1 MRTQLIIVGITSSM
15 IVAGFAYWYFFT
27 GNTKLLEVQG
37 EAQHIKSVQIDTCHL
52 TTHRSCP
59 YDFTSFNGKGNYN
72 IVRRYSEMKS
82 RTVTRNGKSET
93 EWYSETYC
101 DYYEWTYLRE
111 DQKSGNISLNIDWPS
126 SYYQYAENNSSY
138 CYHGNM
144 RKSHIT
150 EYGEIRVKSIEQNP
164 SFYTFETSVSD
175 AKTYKKKEVIQATVT
190 HSGSILTQTIVRE

>member
-1 MRTQLIIVGITSSM
+1 MRMKMIIAGITSSLM
-15 IVAGFAYWYFFT
+15 LAGFSYWYFFT
-27 GNTKLLEVQG
+27 GNTTLLEVQG
-37 EAQHIKSVQIDTCHL
+37 EPQHIKSVQIDHCYL
-52 TTHRSCP
+52 TNHRSCP
-59 YDFTSFNGKGNYN
+59 FGNYN

-82 RTVTRNGKSET
+82 RQVTRNGKTTT

-101 DYYEWTYLRE
+101 DYYEWAYLRE

-126 SYYQYAENNSSY
+126 SFYQYEENNSTY
-138 CYHGNM
+138 CYHGEM

-175 AKTYKKKEVIQATVT
+175 AKTYKKKDVIQATVT
-190 HSGSILTQTIVRE
+190 YSGSILTHTIVRE